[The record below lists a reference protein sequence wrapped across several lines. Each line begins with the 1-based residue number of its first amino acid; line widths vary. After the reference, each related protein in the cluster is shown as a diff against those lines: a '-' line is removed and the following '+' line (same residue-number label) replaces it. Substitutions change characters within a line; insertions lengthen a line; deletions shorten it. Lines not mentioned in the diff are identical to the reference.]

1 MRKFF
6 LKNNNINRNL
16 RLLGVLIIN
25 FGTVLVQPYFMKYIF
40 YIALFFSVTIFAQ
53 QDPVKQ
59 DSTEVQEYM
68 IIEGDSVYITSVELN
83 EVLVLPNLSFAD
95 RDARIRYIILR
106 RKTLKVY
113 PYAKLAA
120 ERLEALQKRLAT
132 LEKKREKKRYAKVIQ
147 KYIEDEFSAELKKLT
162 KTEGQILVKLIH
174 RQTGK
179 TTFELIKELR
189 SGWRAFWFNSTANLF
204 DISLKR
210 EFSPIDEE
218 EDYLIEDILQRAFQN
233 LQIERQKPA
242 FDIDFYACVN
252 KWSKSKTK
260 SKGKSKS

>member
-1 MRKFF
+1 
-6 LKNNNINRNL
+6 
-16 RLLGVLIIN
+16 
-25 FGTVLVQPYFMKYIF
+25 MKYIT
-40 YIALFFSVTIFAQ
+40 YIALFFSMLIAAQ
-53 QDPVKQ
+53 EDPVKQ
-59 DSTEVQEYM
+59 DSTVVQYM
-68 IIEGDSVYITSVELN
+68 IIEGDSIPVTSVELN
-83 EVLVLPNLSFAD
+83 EVLLLPNLKFAD

-120 ERLEALQKRLAT
+120 ERLEALQNRLNT
-132 LEKKREKKRYAKVIQ
+132 LERKRDKKRYAKVIQ
-147 KYIEDEFSAELKKLT
+147 KYIEEEFSAELKKLT

-179 TTFELIKELR
+179 TTFDLIKELR
-189 SGWRAFWFNSTANLF
+189 SGWRAFWFNSTASLF

-233 LQIERQKPA
+233 QQLDRQKPA
-242 FDIDFYACVN
+242 FYIDFLACVN
-252 KWSKSKTK
+252 KWGESKPKTK
-260 SKGKSKS
+260 PKPKS